1 MKRRKSRLCFRLGYS
16 ILLLVL
22 LVVAGIS
29 KTIVAQDQAQNGKHE
44 LQESGTML
52 FKGQKQLYLE
62 PLDSLGRAPLAHIQL
77 RDQDEPKQKRK
88 VRLKY
93 NPVGWH
99 NYKLYY
105 GDGSRQAWLM
115 NRGHLVGYQFS
126 GLEETAE
133 NIVPMTGWLNKGQYV
148 GMDRGNNQS
157 ILFYEAKLDNWV
169 ANHPN
174 YWLDYQVRAIYSGDE
189 LIPRQ
194 IELQYAG
201 LDSSGQIMTIQLG
214 SDREVVDIYG
224 VTRVTLDNTSPNALI
239 NYLDGTASGTVLS
252 AQGQDIQA
260 SAQETYGQSS
270 SSSQA
275 ASQFASPEQ
284 TLPQETGSED

>member
-1 MKRRKSRLCFRLGYS
+1 MKRGRIRVFVKLSYAFLF
-16 ILLLVL
+16 LVL
-22 LVVAGIS
+22 LVVSGMSSTVDAR
-29 KTIVAQDQAQNGKHE
+29 VQAQNDKHE
-44 LQESGTML
+44 LQESGVML

-62 PLDSLGRAPLAHIQL
+62 PLDTLGRASLAHIQL

-88 VRLKY
+88 ARLNY

-148 GMDRGNNQS
+148 GMDKGNNQS

-189 LIPRQ
+189 LIPRKLNYNMPVSM
-194 IELQYAG
+194 I
-201 LDSSGQIMTIQLG
+201 
-214 SDREVVDIYG
+214 
-224 VTRVTLDNTSPNALI
+224 RVKL
-239 NYLDGTASGTVLS
+239 
-252 AQGQDIQA
+252 
-260 SAQETYGQSS
+260 
-270 SSSQA
+270 
-275 ASQFASPEQ
+275 
-284 TLPQETGSED
+284 